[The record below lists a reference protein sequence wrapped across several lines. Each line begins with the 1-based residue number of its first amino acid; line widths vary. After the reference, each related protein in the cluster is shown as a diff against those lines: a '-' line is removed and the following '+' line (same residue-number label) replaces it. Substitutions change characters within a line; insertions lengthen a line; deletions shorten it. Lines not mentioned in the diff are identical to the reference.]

1 MSGLRETFIAWGP
14 LGVLAAA
21 AIESAGV
28 PSPSGADALILLV
41 TIARP
46 EAAPLCAGMAVL
58 GSLTGSAVFYEAVS
72 RAGAA
77 VLARHTS
84 SGRGARFRA
93 WFDRY
98 GLAAVFVCALVP
110 FPFMPLKVMAV
121 CAVALGARRGHFLGI
136 MLLARIP
143 RYGGMAYLGAQLGE
157 NSTRWLGQHVL
168 HMGVLAA
175 VLFVLLYALLRYSAR
190 TRAAR
195 ASAQAGRLDHPT
207 C

>member
-1 MSGLRETFIAWGP
+1 MGGLRQTLIHWGP
-14 LGVLAAA
+14 LGILAAA

-28 PSPSGADALILLV
+28 PSPSGTDALILLV
-41 TIARP
+41 AIARP
-46 EAAPLCAGMAVL
+46 EAALLCAGLAVL
-58 GSLTGSAVFYEAVS
+58 GSMIGSVVFYEVVN
-72 RAGAA
+72 RAGARL
-77 VLARHTS
+77 LARHTS

-121 CAVALGARRGHFLGI
+121 CAVALGARRGRFLGI

-157 NSTRWLGQHVL
+157 NSTRWLSQHVVHL
-168 HMGVLAA
+168 GVLAA
-175 VLFVLLYALLRYSAR
+175 ALFVLLYALLRYSAQA
-190 TRAAR
+190 RAA
-195 ASAQAGRLDHPT
+195 AQAGPADHPMH
-207 C
+207 